1 MTGRVV
7 SINIGEK
14 KGTRK
19 TPVEEAFLRE
29 NFGLEGDAH
38 ASSLWHRQLSLLAFE
53 SIEKMKDKGLDVKE
67 GDFAENITTEGLELT
82 SLPIGTR
89 LRIGE
94 ALAEVT
100 QIGKRCH
107 TKCEIYTQAGDCIM
121 PREGI
126 FVKILK
132 GGWVR
137 KGDGIIRL

>member
-1 MTGRVV
+1 
-7 SINIGEK
+7 
-14 KGTRK
+14 
-19 TPVEEAFLRE
+19 
-29 NFGLEGDAH
+29 
-38 ASSLWHRQLSLLAFE
+38 
-53 SIEKMKDKGLDVKE
+53 
-67 GDFAENITTEGLELT
+67 
-82 SLPIGTR
+82 
-89 LRIGE
+89 
-94 ALAEVT
+94 VT